1 LQAAVIFR
9 LFARTQLVAV
19 IFLVAI
25 LLFDGLLPRG
35 MALPALTKL
44 YLLEHPQMTMATGI
58 AIVLRYVLPN
68 LDYQFKPKVTAFAT
82 RGVPMA
88 SAAFWTRLVP
98 VISAMSAVRLSALA
112 LRPM

>member
-1 LQAAVIFR
+1 MIFR

-68 LDYQFKPKVTAFAT
+68 LDYQFKPKVTCICGDVPAFSTVAE
-82 RGVPMA
+82 PD
-88 SAAFWTRLVP
+88 F
-98 VISAMSAVRLSALA
+98 AVVQVGNKEF
-112 LRPM
+112 